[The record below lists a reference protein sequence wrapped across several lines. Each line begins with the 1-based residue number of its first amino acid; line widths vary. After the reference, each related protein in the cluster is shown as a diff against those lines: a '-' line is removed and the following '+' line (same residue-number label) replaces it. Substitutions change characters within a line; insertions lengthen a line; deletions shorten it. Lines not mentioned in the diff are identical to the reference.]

1 MSKNA
6 VVFGAT
12 SGIGRELSKLLVN
25 DGYTVMITGRRKDR
39 LESLQQ
45 ENPDSFLIRQHDIT
59 DLEDTG
65 IFFEELADRMDKVDL
80 IVHNSGIGENNFDLD
95 WETDLPTLNTN
106 VMGATRV
113 YQLSYNYFKKQGY
126 GHLVGITSM
135 ASLVGNRHV
144 PAYHAS
150 KAFQSNYIESL
161 WMKAKRTKK
170 AKIHV
175 TNILPGYVDTD
186 IITGKTF
193 WMAPLDKATRQIYS
207 GIKKKKRRV
216 YVTKRWRLVA
226 LMMRILPPSIL
237 IKFF

>member
-25 DGYTVMITGRRKDR
+25 DGYTVVITGRRKDR

-80 IVHNSGIGENNFDLD
+80 IVHNSGIAENNFDLD
-95 WETDLPTLNTN
+95 WEKDLPTLNTN
-106 VMGATRV
+106 VLGATRI

-193 WMAPLDKATRQIYS
+193 WMASVDKATRQIYS